1 MTSSMTHNDFVVLVS
16 KKTGEQ
22 NAYYLPLWDRGN
34 LSWEEHFKMEFGEE
48 ESFEMHMVPVAFENW
63 TLDTLVEVL
72 GNIMEDANWHSRAEY
87 EPRLLADSMM
97 EAGVPNK
104 VARLAYRSMME
115 GFERQIG

>member
-1 MTSSMTHNDFVVLVS
+1 MTHNDFVVLVN
-16 KKTGEQ
+16 KKTGQQ

-34 LSWEEHFKMEFGEE
+34 WEKHMEEDFGKEALLE
-48 ESFEMHMVPVAFENW
+48 NNCLPVPFEDW

-87 EPRLLADSMM
+87 EPRLLADAMV

-115 GFERQIG
+115 GFEKQIG